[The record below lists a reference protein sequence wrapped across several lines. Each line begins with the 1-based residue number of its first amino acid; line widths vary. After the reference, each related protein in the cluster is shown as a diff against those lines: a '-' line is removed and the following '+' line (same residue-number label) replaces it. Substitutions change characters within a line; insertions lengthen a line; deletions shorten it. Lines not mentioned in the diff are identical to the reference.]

1 VPASSY
7 SRPAYSLVY
16 NDILGDFAIEYFK
29 KNLSIAPAA
38 EFHLTDGEY
47 EDFIRYAGTR
57 EFDIRS
63 SAESALDQLIKAAKQ
78 DGLYDVY
85 KSEIDALSAR
95 IKVDKETM
103 LRIKKEE
110 IVPLLEE
117 EILVKYYLRGS
128 EYNIRLRDDQGL
140 YQALDWWVE

>member
-1 VPASSY
+1 MTY

-16 NDILGDFAIEYFK
+16 NDILGDYAIEYFK
-29 KNLSIAPAA
+29 KNLSIAPAS
-38 EFHLTDGEY
+38 EFRLTDEEY

-63 SAESALDQLIKAAKQ
+63 SAESALDQLIKAAEQ
-78 DGLYDVY
+78 DKLYDVY

-103 LRIKKEE
+103 LRLKKDEV
-110 IVPLLEE
+110 VPLLEE
-117 EILVKYYLRGS
+117 EIVVKYYLRGS

-140 YQALDWWVE
+140 YQALDRWK

>member
-1 VPASSY
+1 
-7 SRPAYSLVY
+7 
-16 NDILGDFAIEYFK
+16 
-29 KNLSIAPAA
+29 
-38 EFHLTDGEY
+38 
-47 EDFIRYAGTR
+47 
-57 EFDIRS
+57 
-63 SAESALDQLIKAAKQ
+63 LIKAAKQ
-78 DGLYDVY
+78 DGLYEVY

-140 YQALDWWVE
+140 YQALDRWVE

>member
-1 VPASSY
+1 MTY

-29 KNLSIAPAA
+29 KNLSIAPAS
-38 EFHLTDGEY
+38 EFRLTDEEY
-47 EDFIRYAGTR
+47 EDFISYAGTR

-78 DGLYDVY
+78 DGLYEVY

-103 LRIKKEE
+103 LRLKKDE

-117 EILVKYYLRGS
+117 EIVVKYYLRGS
-128 EYNIRLRDDQGL
+128 EYDVRLRDDQGL
-140 YQALDWWVE
+140 YQALDWWK